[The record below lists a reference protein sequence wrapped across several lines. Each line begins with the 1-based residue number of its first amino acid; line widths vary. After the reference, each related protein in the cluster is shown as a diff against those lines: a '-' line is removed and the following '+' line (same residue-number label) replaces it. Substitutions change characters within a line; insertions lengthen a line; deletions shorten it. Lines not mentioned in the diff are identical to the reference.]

1 LITPNPIAATIILIF
16 GLQALVLSV
25 LLLIKRPRRQS
36 NFLLALVLF
45 FFALMTVN
53 IGMAN
58 FLCFYDLIQV
68 FRYVQLELLF
78 GLGPS
83 LYLFTKSITDPDYRI
98 SPKEYIHFLPVVLE
112 FIFYRT
118 DFYRLGSNGLYQTPV
133 HPFTIIYLI
142 EQWLGTAS
150 ISIYV
155 LLSVRVL
162 IKYQKWI
169 KSKYSN
175 LKNISLGWLR
185 IPVFIYSG
193 YWIVWIILSQIDLH
207 VFQNAF
213 RDFYFLPTHIGLS
226 IITTWIGFK
235 GYIKSQT
242 EVSGFLKT
250 SSKASLETEIIP
262 TNPEEAK
269 LITEL
274 MNTQKPYLNPDLD
287 LHKLSDLAKLN
298 PKITSRI
305 INKDLHMNFYE
316 FVNKHRV
323 EEFKQR
329 LQQSNRDQLTLLGH
343 AFECGFN
350 SKSTFNHIF
359 KKNTGQTP
367 REYYLQFKN

>member
-1 LITPNPIAATIILIF
+1 MVSSNPIAATIIMIF

-25 LLLIKRPRRQS
+25 ILLIKQPRRQS
-36 NFLLALVLF
+36 NILLALVLF
-45 FFALMTVN
+45 FFALMEVN

-58 FLCFYDLIQV
+58 ILFSYDLFYV

-78 GLGPS
+78 GIGPA
-83 LYLFTKSITDPDYRI
+83 LYFFTKSITDPDYRI

-133 HPFTIIYLI
+133 HPFTIVYLV
-142 EQWLGTAS
+142 EQWLGPAS
-150 ISIYV
+150 ISVYV
-155 LLSVRVL
+155 LLTVRIL
-162 IKYQKWI
+162 IKYQQWI

-175 LKNISLGWLR
+175 LKNKSLGWLR

-193 YWIVWIILSQIDLH
+193 YWIVWLILIKIDQY
-207 VFQNAF
+207 VFQNALK
-213 RDFYFLPTHIGLS
+213 DFYFLPTHIGLS
-226 IITTWIGFK
+226 IITSWIGFK

-242 EVSGFLKT
+242 EVSGFIKT
-250 SSKASLETEIIP
+250 SSKASLETETIP

-287 LHKLSDLAKLN
+287 LNKLSDLAKLN

-305 INKDLHMNFYE
+305 INHDLHMNFYE

-329 LQQSNRDQLTLLGH
+329 LQQSNCDQFTLLGH